1 MSRNILGLV
10 VLVFITLLA
19 ISCGEPMANNASN
32 RPVNAANNG
41 VSNSVASSATSEAE
55 IKKVLN
61 DLAAALAKN
70 DADAAAK
77 FYSDDYHLVTLEGKD
92 QTRAARIDEMRTSTT
107 KFDSFAYEDPKIRTY
122 GDTAVVITNVKTS
135 GTLHGKPRQS
145 PALIATLVLRKM
157 PDGWKVVSGQATPVT
172 ASTASA
178 NTTSNSAAGNAA
190 DRPANSAA
198 TSPAANR

>member
-1 MSRNILGLV
+1 MPKRFLILATIIASSLS
-10 VLVFITLLA
+10 L
-19 ISCGEPMANNASN
+19 ISCGEPSANNAAN

-41 VSNSVASSATSEAE
+41 VSNSAASSVSAEAD

-70 DADAAAK
+70 DVDAAGK
-77 FYSDDYHLVTLEGKD
+77 FYSDDYHLITLEGKD
-92 QTRAARIDEMRTSTT
+92 QTKAARMDEMRTSTT

-135 GTLHGKPRQS
+135 GTLHGKPQQS

-172 ASTASA
+172 ASTAST
-178 NTTSNSAAGNAA
+178 NTASNSAASNAA
-190 DRPANSAA
+190 NRPANSAA
-198 TSPAANR
+198 NSPAANR

>member
-1 MSRNILGLV
+1 MLRNILS
-10 VLVFITLLA
+10 FFFAAAIALLT

-32 RPVNAANNG
+32 RPVNSANNG
-41 VSNSVASSATSEAE
+41 VSNSAASSASAEAD

-61 DLAAALAKN
+61 DLAAVLAKN

-77 FYSDDYHLVTLEGKD
+77 FYSDDYHLITLEGKD
-92 QTRAARIDEMRTSTT
+92 QTKAERIDEMRTSTT

-122 GDTAVVITNVKTS
+122 GETAVVITNVKTS

-145 PALIATLVLRKM
+145 PALIATLVLRKL

-172 ASTASA
+172 VSAASTNAA
-178 NTTSNSAAGNAA
+178 SNSAASNAA
-190 DRPANSAA
+190 NRPANSAA
-198 TSPAANR
+198 NSPAANR